1 MSKAR
6 VAIVFGGIST
16 EHDISCKS
24 ADNVIKALDGR
35 FELVLVGIT
44 RDGQWLRYTGDA
56 ADVTGA
62 WETHDVT
69 PVVLV
74 PGMGAHAGGFFE
86 LVDGCL
92 ERVAVDVALPVMHGQ
107 GGEDGTL
114 QGTLETCGVPYVG
127 CGVLASAVC
136 MDKDASHRL
145 AAAAGVRSPKCEVL
159 YRGASAAD
167 ELAAVEAC
175 AGFPV
180 FVKPARGGSSIGV
193 SKATDEASYRE
204 ALDAAFALDPKVAIE
219 EAIVGDEVGCAIVG
233 DATHGVRMGEV
244 DQIVVSGGGFF
255 RIHLE
260 KNPGQNT
267 ELRCPS
273 DLPAEVLERV
283 REAGRA
289 VYLALGCEGFARVDL
304 FVTPEGEVV
313 FNEVNSTPGLTYYS
327 RFPQMM
333 RVAGHE
339 LGDVLSDLIETRLS
353 R

>member
-1 MSKAR
+1 MKK
-6 VAIVFGGIST
+6 VAIIFGGIST

-35 FELVLVGIT
+35 YELVLIGIT
-44 RDGQWLRYTGDA
+44 REGEWLHYAGDA

-69 PVVLV
+69 PVALV
-74 PGMGAHAGGFFE
+74 PGCGTTPGGLFS
-86 LVDGCL
+86 LRDGRL
-92 ERVAVDVALPVMHGQ
+92 ERLDVDVALPVMHGQ

-114 QGTLETCGVPYVG
+114 QGTLETCGIPYVG

-159 YRGASAAD
+159 YRGASEAD
-167 ELAAVEAC
+167 EQAAVEAC
-175 AGFPV
+175 GGFPV

-193 SKATDEASYRE
+193 SKASDQASFRE
-204 ALDAAFALDPKVAIE
+204 ALDAAFALDPKVAVE
-219 EAIVGDEVGCAIVG
+219 EAIVGDEVGCAVVG

-273 DLPAEVLERV
+273 DLPADVLARV
-283 REAGRA
+283 REAGER

-313 FNEVNSTPGLTYYS
+313 FNEVNSTPGLTCYS

-339 LGDVLSDLIETRLS
+339 LGDVLSELIEARLA
-353 R
+353 